1 MSRDLFKWSKIATAY
16 AKYRPTYGKE
26 VFDTIINFCKET
38 NDSLSLAIDVG
49 CGSGQSTIPLAK
61 DFDKVIGIDV
71 SVKQIEN
78 APENLPNVSFRTGL
92 AEDLSFLSDGTVDL
106 VTVAQTLHW
115 LDLKAFFGEVQ
126 RILKPGGS
134 LVVYG
139 YGLAVLDNSKALEV
153 QNYIYRDVLGGYWDR
168 GRDKIEEHYSSFS
181 LPFPEWRRNDSFKI
195 ERSWTVDEY
204 MGYLSS
210 WSAWHTYLQDH
221 PNSDAMELVRQRMKD
236 VYGYGK
242 EDSLQEKMKIYW
254 PVFMLMGH
262 KPLSALK

>member
-153 QNYIYRDVLGGYWDR
+153 QNYVRTYVTYDLNRRSPALFNKCVSPKLGGAC
-168 GRDKIEEHYSSFS
+168 FS
-181 LPFPEWRRNDSFKI
+181 NV
-195 ERSWTVDEY
+195 T
-204 MGYLSS
+204 
-210 WSAWHTYLQDH
+210 LQGILILM
-221 PNSDAMELVRQRMKD
+221 DAK
-236 VYGYGK
+236 Y
-242 EDSLQEKMKIYW
+242 
-254 PVFMLMGH
+254 
-262 KPLSALK
+262 